1 MKKLVILIFLLVVPT
16 VLAQGNHMTLL
27 AVQELDGVL
36 KGSEA
41 DLFVE
46 LNEGESRVFL
56 ETYPL
61 TRMDTQISTRF
72 AKDIA
77 CSFFDLDCSENDF
90 IYTIR
95 ADSNIIGGP
104 SAGAAIAA
112 LTAIT
117 VLDLNY
123 EEDITITGTIN
134 SGGVIGPVGG
144 VKEKIEAAAENSI
157 RTVLIAQGTMIT
169 NETNLQT
176 YGESL
181 GITVKEV
188 ADLNDVLFHM
198 TGKTLKQTKQIPDN
212 PQYESIMQNL
222 QNDLCVRTIELHQ
235 TVNEFNVSDEER
247 EEIQRQ
253 LNQSDSAVDEQNY
266 YAAASFCFGTNV
278 YLKGLWY
285 EKKDL
290 TESEQKEKIDS
301 VKKNV
306 QVIEQNVLSEPIQ
319 TIADLQTS
327 IIVAERLDDVRNQL
341 ETFNESE
348 NVAQSLAYTE
358 ERLFSALSW
367 MTFFTMPGKEFVLND
382 EILERSCRR
391 KIQESEERFQYVTLV
406 LGGLLERQDTR
417 EKIDDAKASLETDRF
432 NLCLIQASEAKAD
445 SNLILSS
452 ISVPRENIDQ
462 FVQTKLDA
470 TKRVIAENSEEGI
483 FPIIGFS
490 YLNYADAL
498 QESEPMS
505 SLLFAEYALELSDM
519 DIYFT
524 APRTK
529 VSFKKPSPF
538 GEGFA
543 MGVILTVLVV
553 LILHKTRGKNH
564 KDL

>member
-36 KGSEA
+36 EGSEA

>member
-285 EKKDL
+285 EKKNL

>member
-1 MKKLVILIFLLVVPT
+1 IFLLVVPT

-285 EKKDL
+285 EKKNL